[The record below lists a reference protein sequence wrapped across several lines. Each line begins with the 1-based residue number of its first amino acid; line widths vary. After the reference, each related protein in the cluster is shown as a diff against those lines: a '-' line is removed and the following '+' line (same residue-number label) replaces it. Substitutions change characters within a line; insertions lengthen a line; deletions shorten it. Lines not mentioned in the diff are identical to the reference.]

1 MYQQVGAILFSGHFS
16 TELAGTGLKQAR
28 HAFVMLF
35 GSFSAG
41 AAAVL
46 PDRDDKVAV
55 CMARLFL
62 LIQSGVPPHDLDLVL
77 QY

>member
-1 MYQQVGAILFSGHFS
+1 MHHQVGAILFSDHFS
-16 TELAGTGLKQAR
+16 TELAGIGLKQAR

-35 GSFSAG
+35 GLFSAG
-41 AAAVL
+41 TVAVL

-62 LIQSGVPPHDLDLVL
+62 LIQSGVPP
-77 QY
+77 